1 MSAGG
6 SKWKW
11 CTSTVSLPP
20 DLVTNITSSIK
31 GLDPI
36 GAIIVSHSFILN
48 SYKLENNM
56 NIIIIR

>member
-1 MSAGG
+1 MAVNGG
-6 SKWKW
+6 GVRPQSL
-11 CTSTVSLPP
+11 SLPP
-20 DLVTNITSSIK
+20 DLIINITSIK

>member
-1 MSAGG
+1 MEVVYVQSL
-6 SKWKW
+6 
-11 CTSTVSLPP
+11 SLPP
-20 DLVTNITSSIK
+20 DFIINITSIK

>member
-1 MSAGG
+1 MPVNGG
-6 SKWKW
+6 GLRPQSL
-11 CTSTVSLPP
+11 SLPS
-20 DLVTNITSSIK
+20 DLIINITSIK

>member
-1 MSAGG
+1 MPVNGDGLRPQSL
-6 SKWKW
+6 
-11 CTSTVSLPP
+11 SLPS
-20 DLVTNITSSIK
+20 DLIINITSIK

>member
-1 MSAGG
+1 MPVNGG
-6 SKWKW
+6 GLRPQSL
-11 CTSTVSLPP
+11 SLPS
-20 DLVTNITSSIK
+20 DLIINITSIK

-48 SYKLENNM
+48 SYKIENNM

>member
-1 MSAGG
+1 MPVNGDGLRPQSL
-6 SKWKW
+6 
-11 CTSTVSLPP
+11 SLPS
-20 DLVTNITSSIK
+20 DLIINITSIK

-36 GAIIVSHSFILN
+36 GDIIVSHSFILN

>member
-20 DLVTNITSSIK
+20 DLVTNITSIK

-48 SYKLENNM
+48 SYKIENNM
-56 NIIIIR
+56 NIITIR

>member
-1 MSAGG
+1 MPVNGDGLRPQSL
-6 SKWKW
+6 
-11 CTSTVSLPP
+11 SLPS
-20 DLVTNITSSIK
+20 DLIINITSIK

-48 SYKLENNM
+48 SYKIENNM